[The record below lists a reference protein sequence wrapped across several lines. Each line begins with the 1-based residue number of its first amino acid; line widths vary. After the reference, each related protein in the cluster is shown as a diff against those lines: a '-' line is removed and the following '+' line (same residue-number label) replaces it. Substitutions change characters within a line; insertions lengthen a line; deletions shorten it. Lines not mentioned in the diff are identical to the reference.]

1 MPPTPA
7 PTTRMRSGGANG
19 CPSPDASQKRLSSP
33 FRPTTQ
39 IYDGH
44 LSPVSGFSKRQ
55 GPPGQRERRFWHHGG
70 VFGRGASRRPP
81 PALLDPLIVGVLAAA
96 VSLGGAGRPSFWYD
110 EAATISA
117 SYSRSL
123 PQLWQMLSNVDVV
136 HGLYY
141 LLMHGWFQ
149 IFPPTE
155 FWSRVPSGLAVGGAA
170 AGIVV
175 LGKQFSSRT
184 VAVSAG
190 VVCGILPRATW
201 AGIEARPY
209 ALSMLAAV
217 WLTILLVHATRRDN
231 AWAWLSYGIV
241 LATSILLDIY
251 LALMLL
257 AHIAFVW
264 FYRHSRTVLVRFA
277 ITSVLAGCAVALFVV
292 KAMGQVHQ
300 IIWIAPIGRRT
311 IEDVAVQ
318 QYFERSPLFAIV
330 SALIVA
336 TAIVLWLCTS
346 VQLVQADR
354 QLLTLAIAWIVI
366 PTGLILSWSALDQPI
381 YTPRYLCFTAPAVA
395 VVLGVCIGA
404 LAVKPWIAAALVS
417 LCGLAATPNY
427 LLVQRSPYAK
437 YGMDYSQV
445 ADLITAKAA
454 PGDCLLVNDT
464 VTFMPAPMRP
474 LLAARPDAYRK
485 LIDLSLWQRAT
496 DRNDVFDTNLIPEA
510 TAGPLSDCRVVWIIT
525 QADRSMPA
533 HEQASLLPPGQ
544 LFGATPA
551 FSVPKDLGFRLVER
565 WQFSLVQVIKATR

>member
-1 MPPTPA
+1 
-7 PTTRMRSGGANG
+7 MR
-19 CPSPDASQKRLSSP
+19 PRLA
-33 FRPTTQ
+33 
-39 IYDGH
+39 
-44 LSPVSGFSKRQ
+44 V
-55 GPPGQRERRFWHHGG
+55 
-70 VFGRGASRRPP
+70 
-81 PALLDPLIVGVLAAA
+81 LDPLIVGVLAAA

-123 PQLWQMLSNVDVV
+123 GQLWQMLNNVDAV

-149 IFPPTE
+149 VFPPTE
-155 FWSRVPSGLAVGGAA
+155 FWARAPSGLAVGGAA

-184 VAVSAG
+184 VALSAG
-190 VVCGILPRATW
+190 VVCGLLPRATW

-209 ALSMLAAV
+209 ALSMMAAV
-217 WLTILLVHATRRDN
+217 WLTVLLVHTARSNN
-231 AWAWLSYGIV
+231 AWLWLSYGIA
-241 LATSILLDIY
+241 LAASILLDVY
-251 LALMLL
+251 LALMLV
-257 AHIAFVW
+257 AHFG
-264 FYRHSRTVLVRFA
+264 FLCLYRRSRTVLVRFV
-277 ITSVLAGCAVALFVV
+277 ITSVLAVVALTPFVLQTV
-292 KAMGQVHQ
+292 GQVHQ
-300 IIWIAPIGRRT
+300 IIWIAPVGRRT

-318 QYFERSPLFAIV
+318 QYFERSPPFMIV
-330 SALIVA
+330 SALVVA

-346 VQLVQADR
+346 AQLAQPDR
-354 QLLTLAIAWIVI
+354 QLLALAITWMVLPTAVI
-366 PTGLILSWSALDQPI
+366 LIWSASVNPI

-395 VVLGVCIGA
+395 LVLGVCIGA
-404 LAVKPWIAAALVS
+404 LAVKPWIAAAIVS
-417 LCGLAATPNY
+417 VFALAAGPNY

-485 LIDLSLWQRAT
+485 LIDLSLWQKAT

-525 QADRSMPA
+525 QADPSAPA
-533 HEQASLLPPGQ
+533 HEQAPALPPGP

-551 FSVPKDLGFRLVER
+551 FSVPRDLGFRLLER
-565 WQFSLVQVIKATR
+565 WQFNLVQVIRATR